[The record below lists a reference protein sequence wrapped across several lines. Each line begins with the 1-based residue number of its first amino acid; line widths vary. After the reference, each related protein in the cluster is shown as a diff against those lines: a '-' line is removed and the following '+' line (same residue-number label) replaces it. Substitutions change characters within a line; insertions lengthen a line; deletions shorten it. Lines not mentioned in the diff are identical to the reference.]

1 MASRTVK
8 SSSDGAAEPEI
19 GQGVQTY
26 STVLHGAGGEQV
38 KALMGLGDDRVLCA
52 ALYAAPP
59 YALRVPGMDVSR
71 LSLNL
76 TPARVTGGI
85 EGERPRSYDAHRY
98 SIFMAPAGAEMN
110 WQKEASSRHL
120 TIYFRPD
127 LFDGGGESATP
138 LAQRQ
143 ALHNLSVPGVRP
155 LADQL
160 VDELRHGGPCDP
172 EAADCMARLLLIQV
186 SRHLR
191 RSQDGTKALGTSS
204 MKRLNDYVLAHL
216 GDRILVA
223 DLALQVGMSIDRF
236 AWTCKMQ
243 TGQSPHQYVVALRL
257 QQALHLLRH
266 SSLAIAEVASACG
279 FSNQQ
284 HLTNAM
290 HRHAGV
296 TPARYRKETVSG

>member
-1 MASRTVK
+1 MDNSLR
-8 SSSDGAAEPEI
+8 DGAADPGI
-19 GQGVQTY
+19 GQGVQAY
-26 STVLHGAGGEQV
+26 STVLQSAGGEQV
-38 KALMGLGDDRVLCA
+38 KALRGLAGDRVVCA

-59 YALRVPGMDVSR
+59 YDLHVPGMDLSR

-85 EGERPRSYDAHRY
+85 DGERPRSYDAHRY
-98 SIFMAPAGAEMN
+98 SLFMAPAGAEMH
-110 WQKEASSRHL
+110 WRKEASSRHL
-120 TIYFRPD
+120 TLYFRPD
-127 LFDGGGESATP
+127 LFDGDEESATP
-138 LAQRQ
+138 LARQ
-143 ALHNLSVPGVRP
+143 ALHNLSVPGLRP

-160 VDELRHGGPCDP
+160 VDELKQGGSDNL
-172 EAADCMARLLLIQV
+172 EAADCMARLMLIQV

-191 RSQDGTKALGTSS
+191 RAQGGTKALGTSS

-216 GDRILVA
+216 GERILVA
-223 DLALQVGMSIDRF
+223 DLARQVGMSIDRF

-243 TGQSPHQYVVALRL
+243 TGQSPHQYVLALRL
-257 QQALHLLRH
+257 QRARHLLRH
-266 SSLAIAEVASACG
+266 SSVAIAEVASACG

-290 HRHAGV
+290 HRHAGI

>member
-1 MASRTVK
+1 LAPRMDK
-8 SSSDGAAEPEI
+8 SLRDGAAEPGI
-19 GQGVQTY
+19 GQGVQAY
-26 STVLHGAGGEQV
+26 STVLQSAGGEQV
-38 KALMGLGDDRVLCA
+38 KALKSLGGDRVVCA

-59 YALRVPGMDVSR
+59 YDLRVPGMDVSR

-85 EGERPRSYDAHRY
+85 EGERPCSYDAHRY
-98 SIFMAPAGAEMN
+98 SLFMAPAGAEVH
-110 WQKEASSRHL
+110 WRKEASSRHL
-120 TIYFRPD
+120 TLYFRPD
-127 LFDGGGESATP
+127 LSDADESSATP
-138 LAQRQ
+138 LARQ
-143 ALHNLSVPGVRP
+143 ALHNLSVPGLRP

-160 VDELRHGGPCDP
+160 VDELRHGGPYNL
-172 EAADCMARLLLIQV
+172 EAADCLAHLLLIQV

-191 RSQDGTKALGTSS
+191 RAKNGTKALGTSS

-216 GDRILVA
+216 GERILVA
-223 DLALQVGMSIDRF
+223 DLAREVGMSIDRF

-243 TGQSPHQYVVALRL
+243 TGQSPHQYVLALRL
-257 QQALHLLRH
+257 QQARQLLRH
-266 SSLAIAEVASACG
+266 SSVAIAEVASACG